1 MKNCLICQ
9 TGQDQVSLSRISI
22 KLEGA
27 PWGDMLVCANCM
39 EMLGVDEV
47 KSLIG
52 MAVKEK
58 SFEAS
63 NIILVNEASS
73 NASSASQDDEAAM
86 GMFEMPIS
94 ASLLRDSAAFSLKVG
109 EKIAGKLWNLHC
121 GGASDAVWTTSLS
134 PDGEG
139 GFILAAVFAKAPAQA
154 N

>member
-27 PWGDMLVCANCM
+27 PWGDMLVCKNCM

-52 MAVKEK
+52 IAVKEK

-63 NIILVNEASS
+63 NIILVNESVA
-73 NASSASQDDEAAM
+73 NASSASQEEDAAP
-86 GMFEMPIS
+86 GMLEMPVS
-94 ASLLRDSAAFSLKVG
+94 AALLRDSAAFSRKVG
-109 EKIAGKLWNLHC
+109 EKIGGQLWNMHC
-121 GGASDAVWTTSLS
+121 SGPSDAVWTTSLT

-139 GFILAAVFAKAPAQA
+139 GYILAAVFAKAPAQTT
-154 N
+154 